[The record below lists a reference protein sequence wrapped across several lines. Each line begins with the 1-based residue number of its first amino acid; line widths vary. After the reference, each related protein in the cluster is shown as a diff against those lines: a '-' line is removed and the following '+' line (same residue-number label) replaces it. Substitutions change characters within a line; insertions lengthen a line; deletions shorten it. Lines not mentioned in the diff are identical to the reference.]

1 MKQRNWETLDPHL
14 IYDEMTE
21 AADRYAETQ
30 YISDLAEK
38 VAEKAFDDA
47 FLALRDEPGSIDRK
61 KAQARA
67 SQQHQDALSA
77 AIAAKREALKAKL
90 SWQALVT
97 KLEFVRTLETSLRA
111 QAQYIS
117 HQRG

>member
-14 IYDEMTE
+14 IYDEMSE

-30 YISDLAEK
+30 YIADLAEK
-38 VAEKAFDDA
+38 AAEKAFDDA

-61 KAQARA
+61 KSQARA
-67 SQQHQDALSA
+67 SKSHQDALDA
-77 AIAAKREALKAKL
+77 FLKAKREALRCKL
-90 SWQALVT
+90 AWQALTT

-111 QAQYIS
+111 QAQHIDRS
-117 HQRG
+117 RG

>member
-1 MKQRNWETLDPHL
+1 MNRNWETIDPHKV
-14 IYDEMTE
+14 YDEMIE
-21 AADRYAETQ
+21 ASERYAETQ
-30 YISDLAEK
+30 YIADM
-38 VAEKAFDDA
+38 AEKAAENAFDKA

-67 SQQHQDALSA
+67 SAQHQTALDAFLG
-77 AIAAKREALKAKL
+77 AKREALKRKL
-90 SWQALVT
+90 EWQALVT

-111 QAQYIS
+111 QAQYVG

>member
-1 MKQRNWETLDPHL
+1 MRNWETIDPHKV
-14 IYDEMTE
+14 YDEMSE
-21 AADRYAETQ
+21 AAERYAETQ
-30 YISDLAEK
+30 YVADMADKAAEN
-38 VAEKAFDDA
+38 AFDKA